1 VIYVEKRQAL
11 ATTSPT
17 QSVLLAVVGIQT
29 FKEFVQ
35 LLMAKQSAKMFV
47 HHALRQ
53 EKQFVN

>member
-1 VIYVEKRQAL
+1 VEKRQAL

>member
-1 VIYVEKRQAL
+1 VEKRQAL

-35 LLMAKQSAKMFV
+35 LLMAKQSVKMFV

-53 EKQFVN
+53 VKQFVN